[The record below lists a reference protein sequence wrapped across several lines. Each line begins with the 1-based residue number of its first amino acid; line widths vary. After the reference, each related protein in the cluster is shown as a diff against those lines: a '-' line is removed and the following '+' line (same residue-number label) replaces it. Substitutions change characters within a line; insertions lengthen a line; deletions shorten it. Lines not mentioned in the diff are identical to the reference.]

1 MMSAHSWWPWLAA
14 AFLVHSLAFVLVT
27 LRPAPP
33 KIMAHV
39 GTTSLSFRTAAPA
52 HAASPAPAVSSAAT
66 GRSESSSQSQ
76 TSTSSETANGSDPS
90 PENGSGT
97 DTASTSGSSGS
108 SSDSAVGE
116 YLERLREAVDGH
128 KNYPYAARTRGQEG
142 TVLLAFRLD
151 GRGDLT
157 EEPRVLS
164 SSGYPRLDAA
174 AVAAV
179 KGSSPFVPPPDAA
192 KPWEFRVPVQFVV
205 R

>member
-1 MMSAHSWWPWLAA
+1 MSAPRLWPWLAA
-14 AFLVHSLAFVLVT
+14 AAIVHGVLLVSFSP
-27 LRPAPP
+27 RPIPP
-33 KIMAHV
+33 KITAHV
-39 GTTSLSFRTAAPA
+39 ETTSLSFHTGAAPA
-52 HAASPAPAVSSAAT
+52 RTASPAPADPSAAT
-66 GRSESSSQSQ
+66 GHPESTSQSPAPA
-76 TSTSSETANGSDPS
+76 SSETAAGAEPS
-90 PENGSGT
+90 PETGAGN
-97 DTASTSGSSGS
+97 DTASAPESSGAAA
-108 SSDSAVGE
+108 SAVGE
-116 YLERLREAVDGH
+116 YLERLRQAVDGH
-128 KNYPYAARTRGQEG
+128 KNYPYAARTRGQQG

-151 GRGDLT
+151 GEGDLT